1 MLTEKSKAYRH
12 TIATLAFSSFLVFC
26 NLYTVQPMLSLF
38 SEKFNVSESMANWIF
53 ASGSLGISCCLIP
66 WAIFADHFGRK
77 IIILVS
83 LILTTLTSLLL
94 FFSHDLTTWI
104 GLRLLQGLSLA
115 GMPAV
120 AVAYITEE
128 FEQNAVISAVGIYIA
143 ANTLGGISG
152 RLIGGVLSEY
162 FSPNS
167 AMLFCSLITLLGVI
181 TTYLYLPK
189 ESQFTP
195 QSLAV
200 KGVIKNLCQHIRNPQ
215 LWRTFLIGGVS
226 FGMFINLFS
235 VVGLH
240 LEQAPWD
247 FSTTQV
253 SLLFLCYLSGT
264 VTASM
269 AGKLSYKWGT
279 IKIMFLGWGI
289 FSIGIL
295 FTLFDSL
302 GLIIIGLLIC
312 SIGFFLVHSLA
323 SAWVGKTAIRA
334 RALASALYLSCYY
347 LGASLGGFYLLY
359 FYQKMSWKVVPLSAE
374 LLLLTIPSLI
384 WRLKKAVNI

>member
-1 MLTEKSKAYRH
+1 MLTRTSKAYRH
-12 TIATLAFSSFLVFC
+12 AIATLAFSSFLVFC

-38 SEKFNVSESMANWIF
+38 SEQFNVSESVANWIF

-66 WAIFADHFGRK
+66 WAIFADRFGRK
-77 IIILVS
+77 IIILTS

-94 FFSHDLTTWI
+94 FFSNDLTTWI

-120 AVAYITEE
+120 VVAYITEE

-152 RLIGGVLSEY
+152 RLIGGILSEY

-167 AMLFCSLITLLGVI
+167 AMLFCSIITLLGVI
-181 TTYLYLPK
+181 ATYHYLPK
-189 ESQFTP
+189 ETHFTS
-195 QSLAV
+195 QSLA
-200 KGVIKNLCQHIRNPQ
+200 IKRMIENLCQHIKNPQ
-215 LWRTFLIGGVS
+215 LWRAFLIGGIS

-240 LEQAPWD
+240 LEQEPWN

-253 SLLFLCYLSGT
+253 SLIFLCYLSGT
-264 VTASM
+264 ATASM
-269 AGKLSYKWGT
+269 AGKLSYKWGM
-279 IKIMFLGWGI
+279 IKTMFIGWGI

-302 GLIIIGLLIC
+302 WLIILGLLIC

-323 SAWVGKTAIRA
+323 SAWVGKTAIKA

-347 LGASLGGFYLLY
+347 LGASVGGFYLLY
-359 FYQKMSWKVVPLSAE
+359 FYQTMAWTTVPLSAE
-374 LLLLTIPSLI
+374 VLLLSIPLLI
-384 WRLKKAVNI
+384 LGLKKQ